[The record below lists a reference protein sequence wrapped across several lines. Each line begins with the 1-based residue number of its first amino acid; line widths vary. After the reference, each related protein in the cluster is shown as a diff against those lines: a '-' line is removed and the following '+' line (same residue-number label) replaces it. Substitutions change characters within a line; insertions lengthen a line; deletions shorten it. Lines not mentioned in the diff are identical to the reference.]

1 MSKTR
6 TILIADDDGAIVDA
20 LTMLLQMEGYEVVS
34 TLDGTMLRR
43 LGPDLPDLLLLD
55 IWMSGENGKEL
66 CRLLKSQEQTRK
78 LPIVLMSASRDVEES
93 AREAGADAFLAKPF
107 QMDELL
113 ETVEKLL
120 KTQVPRKA

>member
-34 TLDGTMLRR
+34 TLDGTLLRR

-66 CRLLKSQEQTRK
+66 CRLLKTQEQTRK